1 MGSTVCAATV
11 IVENRVLPKRFPL
24 RRMLEQILRCC
35 RCPLLLLRF
44 SFSLGTLL
52 RDVVRHRSSTSSGVV
67 RHLAVALPMGLQ
79 RSPMPCKCRRR
90 HGDALLFGTGACTAP
105 PPPASSP
112 RTAASIGGWEHPLP
126 RPRFGGRHR
135 HQGIGCVPE
144 WARSAA
150 EDWHRLMLLLLKTL
164 KTVGWI
170 RPVGAVA
177 AAAVSA
183 CRGPTSSARW
193 LYTTSS
199 NLQPATSSSRS
210 PPTPH
215 PLLVSAT
222 TSRHPGARLGAVL
235 HAMRSWQASLIEPT
249 WRRAGFVK
257 VIGNNNR

>member
-1 MGSTVCAATV
+1 MVHLQV
-11 IVENRVLPKRFPL
+11 
-24 RRMLEQILRCC
+24 
-35 RCPLLLLRF
+35 
-44 SFSLGTLL
+44 
-52 RDVVRHRSSTSSGVV
+52 
-67 RHLAVALPMGLQ
+67 HLAVALPMGLQ

-112 RTAASIGGWEHPLP
+112 RTAASIGGWEKQYGHPLP

-177 AAAVSA
+177 AAAEDWHRLMLLLQTVAVSA

-210 PPTPH
+210 PPTAH
-215 PLLVSAT
+215 PLLVSAMT

-257 VIGNNNR
+257 VIGNSNR